1 MNVTVTPSAEKFMRR
16 LVRFSESP
24 NGGFRLKVSPGG
36 CSGLSSE
43 FTIEPAPA
51 EGDST
56 LDVNGLKVFLPA
68 ESRILLEGVTI
79 DFSDS
84 VMATGLTFIDPKA
97 GSCACSSSAPAS
109 LPGVVSVDI
118 SSIRRKTA

>member
-24 NGGFRLKVSPGG
+24 AGGFRLKVSPGG

-43 FTIEPAPA
+43 FTIEPAPL
-51 EGDST
+51 EGDAT
-56 LDVNGLKVFLPA
+56 LEVNGLKVFLPA

-84 VMATGLTFIDPKA
+84 LMATGLTFIDPKA
-97 GSCACSSSAPAS
+97 SACACSSSAPTSA
-109 LPGVVSVDI
+109 PGVASVDI

>member
-24 NGGFRLKVSPGG
+24 TGGFRLKVSPGG

-43 FTIEPAPA
+43 FTIEPVPA

-97 GSCACSSSAPAS
+97 SSCACSTSAPAA

-118 SSIRRKTA
+118 SSIRRKA